1 MNIINDRIQSEKE
14 IINYT
19 NKYTRYT
26 LRTWKQK
33 RILLVNEIQFEVLK
47 AYNKRINTSLN
58 VQLLDDRINNN
69 SYYKI
74 ERFFRG
80 VKII

>member
-1 MNIINDRIQSEKE
+1 MKC
-14 IINYT
+14 
-19 NKYTRYT
+19 
-26 LRTWKQK
+26 
-33 RILLVNEIQFEVLK
+33 QFEVSK

-80 VKII
+80 VKIIQIFE

>member
-1 MNIINDRIQSEKE
+1 MKC
-14 IINYT
+14 
-19 NKYTRYT
+19 
-26 LRTWKQK
+26 
-33 RILLVNEIQFEVLK
+33 QFEVLK
-47 AYNKRINTSLN
+47 AYNKRTNTSLN

-80 VKII
+80 G

>member
-14 IINYT
+14 TINYT

-33 RILLVNEIQFEVLK
+33 RILLVNEMSI
-47 AYNKRINTSLN
+47 
-58 VQLLDDRINNN
+58 
-69 SYYKI
+69 
-74 ERFFRG
+74 
-80 VKII
+80 